1 MVLLVMEW
9 RVEVDY
15 ECPQPLSGARE
26 VFLTYGNT
34 VSAHPSR
41 EVGDVQVSSV
51 VDCREHLVGS

>member
-1 MVLLVMEW
+1 M
-9 RVEVDY
+9 EVDY

-26 VFLTYGNT
+26 VFLTYGDT

-51 VDCREHLVGS
+51 VDCREYLVGS

>member
-1 MVLLVMEW
+1 M
-9 RVEVDY
+9 VEVDY
-15 ECPQPLSGARE
+15 DCPQPLSDARE

-34 VSAHPSR
+34 VTAQQGR